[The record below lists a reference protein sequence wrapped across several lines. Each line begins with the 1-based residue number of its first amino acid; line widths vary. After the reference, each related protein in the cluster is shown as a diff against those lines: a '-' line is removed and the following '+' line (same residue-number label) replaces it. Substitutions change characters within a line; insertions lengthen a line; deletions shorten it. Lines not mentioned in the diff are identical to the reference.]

1 MSLIVF
7 VFISVD
13 SVLTHLLLLQIDT
26 NTNTVSRMD
35 EVARSVVDVI
45 KDTLVLLLESCA
57 DVPDSQ
63 ETSNLGAALLDR
75 LEGAVRFI
83 GVNDIRYDSSG
94 DMTLIDEL
102 ENFHRSYEMLGEQN
116 ASRNRIC
123 LKHFETHKKS
133 LQKTLNLAWNSS
145 LPRRNSSSAAANRA
159 DDIEMKTPEKKENIV
174 VFEKFTPLIEDKSK
188 VKCPYCDL
196 LFVRRSL
203 ENHIQNKHKEEDAS
217 NPTPREKF
225 SEPVGRCKLPD
236 KKDPTMRC
244 DRQFPSFQIKRHLK
258 EFHNHD
264 CPGPKESLRGFKSDD
279 GGATWKPVFLRK
291 ADPDPTFDII
301 IQEVENSEEG
311 EDIDDD
317 REDRENAAE
326 GGEEKEVSIVIVEP
340 EQKKNNRGKKRL
352 FSAGEGSRCE
362 QEEETQTGVTEE
374 DLVEGGFDLQEEQTE
389 SIFGEE
395 DHDEEGRHEQ
405 EKEIGASSEDV
416 GEDVCVSRV
425 EPEPEKKGGRKRL
438 SSQTPGED
446 GNEDDVSRA
455 TDSPSY
461 EVEET
466 DPKITNFNDKKK
478 KETLDISLM
487 VDLSNKESSQYSDP
501 ILLSNEDVSM
511 SQDLNFNDKKEMMD
525 ISLMVDLS
533 NEEYS
538 DPILSSKE
546 DVSLSQ
552 DLVFENLSSNSQPE
566 EVDDNV
572 CKDMNS
578 NRMVK
583 FVFVAEAVDQM
594 NDLSEEIDSDW
605 ENGDSP
611 EFTRQRMAR
620 KAERQEARNYISTSN
635 LLENDG
641 NIDFISRYKN
651 YIANRKLCGISSK
664 GKKKE
669 ENDKYFGHLFKY
681 NDSFLSYE
689 SAKNP
694 DFNLNRLIS
703 FQEEDF
709 LHLASPL
716 DWIKETCPNY
726 PSRAEEKLK
735 SHSVFREFIQSCVEN
750 VNFGGSI
757 EGMLKRT
764 LILDGLAR
772 ITKDIA
778 SRSIYAD
785 LKQAIRV
792 ETTEKRHA
800 KLTLNPSE
808 AHNVANAV
816 LKWNTSEEGKA
827 KELEFKKIYE
837 DSMDSRTMKS
847 RPFTQL
853 GHFVKFKCCIT
864 DKNRPGSYQL
874 LNLDVSSCKKQYWP
888 ENYSGFGQLPSGWDP
903 NVQPSPEA
911 KPSAYIIFI
920 PGNYHIS

>member
-1 MSLIVF
+1 
-7 VFISVD
+7 
-13 SVLTHLLLLQIDT
+13 
-26 NTNTVSRMD
+26 MD

-45 KDTLVLLLESCA
+45 KDTLVLLLESCV
-57 DVPDSQ
+57 DVPESQ

-75 LEGAVRFI
+75 LEGAVKSI
-83 GVNDIRYDSSG
+83 GVTDIRYDITG
-94 DMTLIDEL
+94 NMTLIDEL
-102 ENFHRSYEMLGEQN
+102 ANFHSSYEQLGEQN
-116 ASRNRIC
+116 ASKNRIC
-123 LKHFETHKKS
+123 LKHFETHMKS

-145 LPRRNSSSAAANRA
+145 LPRTPSSSAAANQE
-159 DDIEMKTPEKKENIV
+159 DDIEMKTPEKKENII
-174 VFEKFTPLIEDKSK
+174 VFEKFTPLIEDKNK

-196 LFVRRSL
+196 LFARRSL
-203 ENHIQNKHKEEDAS
+203 PNHIQYKHKEEDAS
-217 NPTPREKF
+217 NTTPREKF

-236 KKDPTMRC
+236 KKDPTVRC

-258 EFHNHD
+258 EFHNYD

-291 ADPDPTFDII
+291 ADPDPTFHII

-311 EDIDDD
+311 EDIEGDFDCEKD
-317 REDRENAAE
+317 REDAAE
-326 GGEEKEVSIVIVEP
+326 GGDEKEVSIVIVEP
-340 EQKKNNRGKKRL
+340 EPEKKNNRGKKRL
-352 FSAGEGSRCE
+352 FSAGEGSIHE
-362 QEEETQTGVTEE
+362 QEEEIQTGIMEE
-374 DLVEGGFDLQEEQTE
+374 DPVEGSFDIQEEQNG
-389 SIFGEE
+389 SNFGEE
-395 DHDEEGRHEQ
+395 DHDKGGEQ
-405 EKEIGASSEDV
+405 DKEIGGNNEDV
-416 GEDVCVSRV
+416 IEDV
-425 EPEPEKKGGRKRL
+425 EPEAEKKRL
-438 SSQTPGED
+438 SSQTADED
-446 GNEDDVSRA
+446 GTEDDVSRA
-455 TDSPSY
+455 TDSPSKD
-461 EVEET
+461 VGET
-466 DPKITNFNDKKK
+466 DPKITNFNEK
-478 KETLDISLM
+478 KEMLDISLM
-487 VDLSNKESSQYSDP
+487 ADLSNEESIQYSDP
-501 ILLSNEDVSM
+501 ILLSREDISW
-511 SQDLNFNDKKEMMD
+511 SQELNFNDKKEMMD
-525 ISLMVDLS
+525 LSLMVDMS
-533 NEEYS
+533 NEES
-538 DPILSSKE
+538 SQNLDPILASNGKE

-552 DLVFENLSSNSQPE
+552 DTVFENLSSNSQPV
-566 EVDDNV
+566 EVDDNF

-578 NRMVK
+578 NRMAK
-583 FVFVAEAVDQM
+583 LVFVAEAVDQM
-594 NDLSEEIDSDW
+594 KDLPEEIDSDW
-605 ENGDSP
+605 ENGDSA
-611 EFTRQRMAR
+611 EFTKQRMAR

-635 LLENDG
+635 LLEKDG

-681 NDSFLSYE
+681 SDSFLSYE

-694 DFNLNRLIS
+694 EFNLSRLLC

-735 SHSVFREFIQSCVEN
+735 SHSVIREFIQSCVEN

-764 LILDGLAR
+764 LILEGLAK

-778 SRSIYAD
+778 SRSIYAE

-808 AHNVANAV
+808 AVNVANAV
-816 LKWNTSEEGKA
+816 ANWNKSEEGKA

-837 DSMDSRTMKS
+837 DSMDSKTMKS

-874 LNLDVSSCKKQYWP
+874 LNSDVSSCIKQYWP

-903 NVQPSPEA
+903 NVQPSPET
-911 KPSAYIIFI
+911 KPSAYVIFI